1 MAQVN
6 LGKIA
11 FTYKAGYSAGTVYQ
25 RQDVVIY
32 HGDSYV
38 CLVDGTTGV
47 TPADNHVTWELFAQG
62 TGNISN
68 SGGEII
74 YNNGTQLVA
83 LPAGTTGQVLTVDAG
98 GLPVWATPDV
108 RSGVKARRL
117 IDNQEHGSTLSYR
130 RGGCV
135 MNDDSLRLFGNNE
148 NYMLGDGTT
157 NNRSNPS
164 RPGFPPGFPG
174 VSQFYQSYNSA
185 SYAIDK
191 TGKLWAWGYNGYGQ
205 LGIGDTTDRK
215 IPNNISLVATGSLFG
230 KTVTDLAL
238 AGGVEGYQSVLAL
251 CSDGTVHAA
260 GYNGYGQL
268 GQGNTNAYNVFV
280 QVPII
285 SNVVSLRMGRER
297 YTACYAV
304 QADGKLYSWGYNG
317 DNQLGDGTTTTATIP
332 IQRTNG
338 SLTGKTITKV
348 FASYQQA
355 FALASDGTLHG
366 WGLNTTYGS
375 LGSGDFLTKTTPVQ
389 VNTNVVDLY
398 SNGYDYPLT
407 IVKKTDGTIWAAGSG
422 NYGANGSATSS
433 HSGSWI
439 QIPVVGTV
447 TKVRIG
453 GTGSYNYCMAL
464 MTNGNV
470 YAWGY
475 NGNGQLGLG
484 HYDTVLG
491 SVPKLVP
498 IHIRTVTDIAF
509 QGTSSE
515 GGVLFLMDDGQLFAT
530 GYGGNSALTEFN
542 GYNFSVA
549 TPVIF

>member
-1 MAQVN
+1 
-6 LGKIA
+6 
-11 FTYKAGYSAGTVYQ
+11 VYA
-25 RQDVVIY
+25 RQDVVTY

-47 TPADNHVTWELFAQG
+47 TPADNHVTWDLFAQG
-62 TGNISN
+62 TGTISS

-83 LPAGTTGQVLTVDAG
+83 LPAGTTGQVLTVGAG
-98 GLPVWATPDV
+98 GLPAWAAPDI
-108 RSGVKARRL
+108 RSGVKGRRL
-117 IDNQEHGSTLSYR
+117 IDNQDHGNTVSYR
-130 RGGCV
+130 RGGV
-135 MNDDSLRLFGNNE
+135 IMNDDSLRLWGNNE
-148 NYMLGDGTT
+148 SSMLGDGTT
-157 NNRSNPS
+157 SNRTVPS

-174 VSQFYQSYNSA
+174 VAQFYQSYNSA

-268 GQGNTNAYNVFV
+268 GQGNTNVYNLFV

-304 QADGKLYSWGYNG
+304 QADGKLYSWGYNA
-317 DNQLGDGTTTTATIP
+317 DNQLGDGTVTAASIP
-332 IQRTNG
+332 ILRNNG
-338 SLTGKTITKV
+338 SLAGKTITKV

-422 NYGANGSATSS
+422 NYKANGSPTAA

-447 TKVRIG
+447 NKVRIG

-464 MTNGNV
+464 MTDGTV

-484 HYDTVLG
+484 HLAEVSGAAPQKVLI
-491 SVPKLVP
+491 S
-498 IHIRTVTDIAF
+498 IRTVADIAF
-509 QGTSSE
+509 HGTSSE
-515 GGVLFLMDDGQLFAT
+515 GDVVYLLDDGQVFVS
-530 GYGGNSALTEFN
+530 GYGGSNANTEMNSYIFP
-542 GYNFSVA
+542 VP
-549 TPVIF
+549 TPVLF